1 MPSSLHTPCYQIFR
15 TLLVNARVASGMT
28 QAQIA
33 EKMGRPQSF
42 ISKCERG
49 ERRLD
54 FPEFIE
60 IADILNVDVAE
71 FLNTYRAALTSASV
85 GRNNQRALRRM

>member
-1 MPSSLHTPCYQIFR
+1 MSSSLHNHCYQIFR
-15 TLLVNARVASGMT
+15 SLLVNARVASGLT

-71 FLNTYRAALTSASV
+71 FLDAYRSALTPTTMQKLP
-85 GRNNQRALRRM
+85 RKKRR